1 MSQID
6 KNFTAAS
13 QKGAVNYNAVVTL
26 VATPSG
32 KFPAQAGKIIEAL
45 LTAKDYSLTVG
56 ELVGTDGSTDS
67 ALLKAGLVTVQTPMD
82 IWSHYRARLVDEG
95 LVTISSTLIVIKRAT
110 SVAFFVLYSS
120 LSL

>member
-45 LTAKDYSLTVG
+45 LTAKDYRLTVG

-67 ALLKAGLVTVQTPMD
+67 ALLKAGLVTGQTPMD

-95 LVTISSTLIVIKRAT
+95 LVTIS
-110 SVAFFVLYSS
+110 
-120 LSL
+120 